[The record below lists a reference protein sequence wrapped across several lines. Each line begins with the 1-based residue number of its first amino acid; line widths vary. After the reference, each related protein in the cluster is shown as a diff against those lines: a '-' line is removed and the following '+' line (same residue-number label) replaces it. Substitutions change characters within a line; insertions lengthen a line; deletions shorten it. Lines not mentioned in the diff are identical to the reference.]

1 MEKLIIGNIQNKL
14 SDVTQVSIRTA
25 INNDSYIIQPKLDL
39 DSSGIFSGQKY
50 YDEKIR
56 NTNLSRRS
64 AFFQVNVEQL
74 SNAVDERKEFLQLSG
89 DEIIVDAYL
98 GRSI

>member
-1 MEKLIIGNIQNKL
+1 M
-14 SDVTQVSIRTA
+14 TQVSIRTA

-56 NTNLSRRS
+56 NINFRVAGAS
-64 AFFQVNVEQL
+64 FFQVNVEQL
-74 SNAVDERKEFLQLSG
+74 SNAVDEIKEFLQLSG
-89 DEIIVDAYL
+89 DETVSYTHLTLPTIYSV
-98 GRSI
+98 